1 MAALLPG
8 MQYMLEQME
17 STIAQ
22 MREQIRQAQE
32 AQRSGVWDAA
42 RDAVAAVLD
51 TDAKVPKRLGR
62 PPGSSNGKPGPKSVT
77 SLRKKVM
84 AEASRSYWDAM
95 TPEERSAEMKRRFKK
110 RAKNAKAGKVSRKDT
125 QKFNG
130 WLGLT
135 KAERKLRV
143 EAMMAGRAAAK
154 KQAVNGAA
162 HHA

>member
-17 STIAQ
+17 STVER
-22 MREQIRQAQE
+22 MREAIRQAQE
-32 AQRSGVWDAA
+32 ASKAGMWDAA
-42 RDAVAAVLD
+42 RDAVAAVLAA
-51 TDAKVPKRLGR
+51 DAPKKRGR
-62 PPGSSNGKPGPKSVT
+62 PAGRGRQSSGIKN
-77 SLRKKVM
+77 
-84 AEASRSYWDAM
+84 YWAQF
-95 TPEERSAEMKRRFKK
+95 TPAQRSAEMRRRMMKA
-110 RAKNAKAGKVSRKDT
+110 AKNATLATRTKPATGDT

-135 KAERKLRV
+135 KAERKQRI
-143 EAMMAGRAAAK
+143 EAMQAGRAAAR